1 MKDCSALGRRERK
14 KMELRAALVEAAYAL
29 FEEKGFDETR
39 IDDITNDVDVSA
51 RTFFRY
57 FSSKED
63 VVLDYYAVE
72 HEEIVAAL
80 KERPID
86 EPIITALRRATVTV
100 TKGCEEGFYGVDG
113 DRFRTL
119 RALIRTHPLIR
130 ARSLEQAHSRKGEL
144 VSVIAERLGV
154 DPRTDIRA
162 SVLAEVLE
170 FAASAAYDIWR
181 QPQAQGVS
189 YYEVL
194 DDVFGLLEGGINF
207 IKT

>member
-1 MKDCSALGRRERK
+1 
-14 KMELRAALVEAAYAL
+14 MELRAALVETAYAL

-39 IDDITNDVDVSA
+39 IEDITNEVDVST

-72 HEEIVAAL
+72 HAEIVAAL
-80 KERPID
+80 KERPVE
-86 EPIITALRRATVTV
+86 EPIVTALRRATVTV

-119 RALIRTHPLIR
+119 RSLIRTHPLIR
-130 ARSLEQAHSRKGEL
+130 ARSLEQAHARKGEL

-154 DPRTDIRA
+154 DPTTDIKA
-162 SVLAEVLE
+162 GVLAEVLE
-170 FAASAAYDIWR
+170 FAASAAYDIWL
-181 QPQAQGVS
+181 QPQAQGVP
-189 YYEVL
+189 YYKVL

-207 IKT
+207 AKT